1 MKPIKLLTNT
11 ILPLGLLLVT
21 LAFPSAAVAR
31 GAETDEGGAASADTS
46 ASSVRVAE
54 TKEIVVTAHPDE
66 ALASKRLKSGDAAL
80 LLSGTP
86 GVSFYNAGGISSLP
100 VIHGLADDRI
110 NVVIDGMCFSSACA
124 NHMNPA
130 LSYVA
135 PASVSSIGV
144 KAGVTPV
151 SYGGDNIAG
160 TILVESDQP
169 IFANP
174 SEGLKAGGSASAFYR
189 SINGSLGAALSGS
202 IANSNLSLGL
212 TGSFDNANDYKDGH
226 GDKVTSTYYKVRNL
240 GATLATKLDS
250 SNLVMVKV
258 GHQSVPEQGFINQW
272 MDMVDNNASFINA
285 GYIGG
290 FAWGKLDAKAYWQNT
305 FHQMDSG
312 KDKLKLNLSMPYMPM
327 KTRGIDIG
335 YKLKTEIPFGE
346 ENLLRLGNE
355 FHSFTLD
362 DWWPPV
368 AGAMMMSP
376 NTFQSINDGHRDRY
390 ALFAEWEAKWL
401 DKELTTLIG
410 VRHEWVRMNTGDVQG
425 YNTGMMYGPD
435 AAAFNALEHAK
446 NDNNLDVTAITRF
459 EPNETSSYELG
470 FARKTRSPNLY
481 ERYAWAKMTMA
492 AGMINWFGDGNFYVG
507 NLDLKP
513 EAAHTLS
520 ISADWHDSERE
531 DWEVKVTPYFT
542 YVKDYIGVNVIKVN
556 SYVGTTVTNYF
567 NTLQFANHDA
577 RMYGID
583 LSGKLGLWDNSSYGY
598 WQLKGSIAY
607 VYGKDLST
615 GHSLY
620 HMMPLNAYL
629 VLQQDLDGWSN
640 AVELQLVG
648 KKSDVE
654 PMRYE
659 AQTAGYALVNLRTS
673 YQWKML
679 RFDVGVMNLL
689 DKFYYLPLG
698 GINYDKNLLDKRKG
712 IIESVP
718 GQGRSFNVSVTV
730 TL

>member
-1 MKPIKLLTNT
+1 MKKI
-11 ILPLGLLLVT
+11 IQFLV
-21 LAFPSAAVAR
+21 LIMAFPALTFAR
-31 GAETDEGGAASADTS
+31 GTEANEGGNALADTS
-46 ASSVRVAE
+46 ASSIRTVEV
-54 TKEIVVTAHPDE
+54 KEIVVTAQKHKGEP
-66 ALASKRLKSGDAAL
+66 LTSKRLKSGDAAML
-80 LLSGTP
+80 ISETP
-86 GVSFYNAGGISSLP
+86 GVSFYNAGGVSSLP
-100 VIHGLADDRI
+100 VIHGLADDRV
-110 NVVIDGMCFSSACA
+110 NVVIDGMTFTSACA

-135 PASVSSIGV
+135 PSSVSSIGV

-151 SYGGDNIAG
+151 SYGGDNIGG

-174 SEGLKAGGSASAFYR
+174 GEIIRAGGSASAFYR

-202 IANSNLSLGL
+202 IANSNFSLGV
-212 TGSFDNANDYKDGH
+212 TGSFDNAGDYKDGH
-226 GDKVTSTYYKVRNL
+226 GNKVTSTYYKARNV
-240 GATLATKLDS
+240 GATFAAKFD
-250 SNLVMVKV
+250 SNLVMLKL
-258 GHQSVPEQGFINQW
+258 GHQSIPEQGFVNQW

-285 GYIGG
+285 GYKGG
-290 FAWGKLDAKAYWQNT
+290 FAWGKIDAKAFWQNT
-305 FHQMDSG
+305 FHVMDSG
-312 KDKLKLNLSMPYMPM
+312 YDKLKLNLTMPYMPM
-327 KTRGIDIG
+327 KTRGIDLG

-355 FHSFTLD
+355 FHSFNLD

-376 NTFQSINDGHRDRY
+376 NTFININDGHRNRY

-410 VRHEWVRMNTGDVQG
+410 IRHEWVRMNTGDVQG

-435 AAAFNALEHAK
+435 AAAFNAQEHAR
-446 NDNNLDVTAITRF
+446 NDNNLDVTALTRF
-459 EPNETSSYELG
+459 EPNENSTYELG

-481 ERYAWAKMTMA
+481 ERYAWSKFMMA
-492 AGMINWFGDGNFYVG
+492 AGMINWFGDGNYYVG

-513 EAAHTLS
+513 EAAYTLS
-520 ISADWHDSERE
+520 VSAGWHDSERE

-542 YVKDYIGVNVIKVN
+542 YVTDYIGVNVIKVN
-556 SYVGTTVTNYF
+556 SYVGSTVTNYF

-577 RMYGID
+577 RMYGLD

-598 WQLKGSIAY
+598 WQLKGSISY
-607 VYGKDLST
+607 VYGKDLNT

-620 HMMPLNAYL
+620 HMMPLNAHIA
-629 VLQQDLDGWSN
+629 LQQDLDGWSN
-640 AVELQLVG
+640 AVELQLIN
-648 KKSDVE
+648 KKSDVD
-654 PMRYE
+654 PQRYE
-659 AQTAGYALVNLRTS
+659 AQTPGYALVNLRTS
-673 YQWKML
+673 YQWRML

-698 GINYDKNLLDKRKG
+698 GINYDQNLSDKRKG
-712 IIESVP
+712 IIQSVP